1 MIWKYRHKATGH
13 FSNGG
18 IDATFD
24 GSGREFK
31 NRIGAKGSLFHYVYG
46 FGIDAD
52 GVRRF
57 HPRNDRC
64 IDDYEVVAYENGTEI
79 NVIQGREMF
88 THNELLNKQD
98 RDLSGLSPKALAR
111 EMKKQF

>member
-1 MIWKYRHKATGH
+1 MIWKYRHKNTGH

-24 GSGREFK
+24 QSGRAFK

-46 FGIDAD
+46 FGIDDD

-57 HPRNDRC
+57 HPRADRN
-64 IDDYEVVAYENGTEI
+64 IDDYEVVVFESSVEVD
-79 NVIQGREMF
+79 VIAGREMF
-88 THNELLNKQD
+88 TRNELLNKQD
-98 RDLSGLSPKALAR
+98 RILDGLSPKDLAR